1 MKKVTVINILV
12 FDFSNFN
19 HQSGNRKM
27 RGGKRQGAGR
37 KKMLTYETTVVKI
50 PLPLKTLIKSIL
62 DYEIG
67 YLNQKGEFDFNNPY
81 QATKNDLSNL
91 NHKIDLNHEN
101 QIVAIQELIKSYE
114 SNINNSP
121 RWHKLKN
128 LSKH

>member
-1 MKKVTVINILV
+1 
-12 FDFSNFN
+12 
-19 HQSGNRKM
+19 M

-37 KKMLTYETTVVKI
+37 KKVLTYETTVVKI

-81 QATKNDLSNL
+81 QETKDDLSNL
-91 NHKIDLNHEN
+91 NHKIDLNYEN
-101 QIVAIQELIKSYE
+101 QILAIQELIKSYE

-121 RWHKLKN
+121 RWAQAKKLLKALN
-128 LSKH
+128 LILNHENS